1 MRFFESCG
9 DSSKAAAQSWLEDFL
24 VNKGEQ
30 SSDADADPW
39 EEDETPTAS
48 KNLEAFA
55 GIPTPTAVASSEEK
69 GSEARVLQEEVE
81 RLKAALDESQKRCSE
96 LEPLARQ
103 LQHSQ
108 EKVEMLEQ
116 AARNQQQV
124 FQAQMELVDNVRSQ
138 HQVQL
143 QDIRER
149 SEAERQLLA
158 ERAKAEAEVKIRE
171 VQHEASLKQR
181 EAELRLAE
189 LQAQLQQ
196 ASQEAQ
202 QAATEA
208 QRHLAK
214 SLTTTLDQAEDCE
227 GINKR
232 PPTLGKLDAELN
244 AVADELGDEAIVEVT
259 AGPRKGIICVTLRPE
274 HGGHLTAG
282 AGRGGRDVMLPGSA
296 LSFKL
301 DGTPA
306 AANGPPPLR
315 VSAQGEWNLGQDGLG
330 CCLTVAPLFGTGAWR
345 LLPSVE
351 MGAGLGGLFGL
362 IRPGSQQ
369 SYLQVCLTDPLGRH
383 KTRLRASSRDLR
395 LQDASLLDVPLQS
408 SKASV
413 SHQFL
418 SLRLLEVLRIETV
431 EGVLTLALRCMNSYG
446 QEDDGGQLGASCEVA
461 GLLGRVA
468 LAQVARA
475 EAAWARWG
483 SGLGAAWQVSASAAL
498 ASSLNAATIPW
509 EELFSSIEKKVHHR
523 AALPGRRDR
532 PRAWGD
538 FEPTYGGKDFLASDL
553 TDWAPRFGL
562 VNGLGGLRTYT
573 TSEPTRIETGQT
585 TFLGGDTRASV
596 EGSMR
601 WPVPLGFGLHVFV
614 FGSAGVLLERMPLA
628 FVLLFA
634 ASGRFEGIR
643 LVVCKASKH
652 REKEAHQGRSPTAGQ
667 LLPIPRVTT

>member
-1 MRFFESCG
+1 MAPRYVSADTPVEHVRVYVDGLQGEMRS
-9 DSSKAAAQSWLEDFL
+9 
-24 VNKGEQ
+24 
-30 SSDADADPW
+30 
-39 EEDETPTAS
+39 
-48 KNLEAFA
+48 
-55 GIPTPTAVASSEEK
+55 
-69 GSEARVLQEEVE
+69 R
-81 RLKAALDESQKRCSE
+81 ALR
-96 LEPLARQ
+96 A
-103 LQHSQ
+103 
-108 EKVEMLEQ
+108 
-116 AARNQQQV
+116 
-124 FQAQMELVDNVRSQ
+124 
-138 HQVQL
+138 
-143 QDIRER
+143 
-149 SEAERQLLA
+149 AER
-158 ERAKAEAEVKIRE
+158 
-171 VQHEASLKQR
+171 
-181 EAELRLAE
+181 
-189 LQAQLQQ
+189 
-196 ASQEAQ
+196 
-202 QAATEA
+202 
-208 QRHLAK
+208 
-214 SLTTTLDQAEDCE
+214 
-227 GINKR
+227 INKR

-306 AANGPPPLR
+306 AASGPPPLR

-362 IRPGSQQ
+362 IRPGSQH

-418 SLRLLEVLRIETV
+418 S
-431 EGVLTLALRCMNSYG
+431 SYG

-461 GLLGRVA
+461 GLLGDV
-468 LAQVARA
+468 QVARA

-498 ASSLNAATIPW
+498 ASPLNAATIPW
-509 EELFSSIEKKVHHR
+509 EERLFLGGVTGQG
-523 AALPGRRDR
+523 PGERLLGFGPHGLGPAKRKER
-532 PRAWGD
+532 
-538 FEPTYGGKDFLASDL
+538 ETE
-553 TDWAPRFGL
+553 APRFGL

-573 TSEPTRIETGQT
+573 TSEPNRIETGQT

-614 FGSAGVLLERMPLA
+614 FGSAGVLLERM
-628 FVLLFA
+628 
-634 ASGRFEGIR
+634 
-643 LVVCKASKH
+643 
-652 REKEAHQGRSPTAGQ
+652 
-667 LLPIPRVTT
+667 